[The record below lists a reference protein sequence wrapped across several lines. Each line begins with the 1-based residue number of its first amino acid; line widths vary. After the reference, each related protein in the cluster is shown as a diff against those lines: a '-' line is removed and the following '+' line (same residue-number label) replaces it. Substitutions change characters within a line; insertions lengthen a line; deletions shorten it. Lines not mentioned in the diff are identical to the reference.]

1 MPSRA
6 STGSLP
12 RSVSRR
18 KARPGRLGKVASIAA
33 KDVHFAY
40 EDGKKE
46 VIKGV
51 SFALKEGQSAALVGP
66 TGSGKTTI
74 ISLLMRF
81 YDPQKGGFF
90 LGEEAA
96 SSFPRK
102 DLRARFGMVLQDT
115 WIFDGTVRENIAYG
129 KEDASLEEIKKAAH
143 EAGASSFIDRLPNGY
158 ETRIGNDSGLSKGE
172 RQLLSIARVILMD
185 PEVVLLDEAT
195 SSIDVLTEKRLSA
208 SLERLLA
215 GKTSLVVA
223 HRLSTVEH
231 SDLILVLDGGKIV
244 ESGTHASLLKEGG
257 FYASLYQ
264 AQFE

>member
-1 MPSRA
+1 
-6 STGSLP
+6 
-12 RSVSRR
+12 
-18 KARPGRLGKVASIAA
+18 
-33 KDVHFAY
+33 
-40 EDGKKE
+40 
-46 VIKGV
+46 
-51 SFALKEGQSAALVGP
+51 
-66 TGSGKTTI
+66 
-74 ISLLMRF
+74 
-81 YDPQKGGFF
+81 
-90 LGEEAA
+90 
-96 SSFPRK
+96 
-102 DLRARFGMVLQDT
+102 
-115 WIFDGTVRENIAYG
+115 
-129 KEDASLEEIKKAAH
+129 
-143 EAGASSFIDRLPNGY
+143 
-158 ETRIGNDSGLSKGE
+158 
-172 RQLLSIARVILMD
+172 MD